1 MNSRKNKILKRKII
15 LTKDGSHTIF
25 IPELNENYHS
35 VHGAEQEST
44 HVFINAGLKLFTD
57 IKKINILEIGFGTG
71 LNALL
76 TFYESKKHNAK
87 IFYTSVEKY
96 PITKEEADRLNY
108 GIYNAEKE
116 EIFTLLHKA
125 KWNICI
131 KISDN
136 FYLKKINI
144 DLKVF
149 SPANK
154 FNLIYFDAFAPDI
167 QPKLWT
173 KQIFEKIS
181 NNLNNNGV
189 IVTYSVKGKVKRIFK
204 SLNFKI
210 ELPEGPPGK
219 RNMLRAIKT
228 TT

>member
-167 QPKLWT
+167 QPDLWSID
-173 KQIFEKIS
+173 IFKTLYNS
-181 NNLNNNGV
+181 LLKGGCLT
-189 IVTYSVKGKVKRIFK
+189 TYSAKGQVRRNMQAAGFIV
-204 SLNFKI
+204 
-210 ELPEGPPGK
+210 ERLPGPPGK
-219 RNMLRAIKT
+219 REMLRALKK
-228 TT
+228 

>member
-1 MNSRKNKILKRKII
+1 MLKRKIFI
-15 LTKDGSHTIF
+15 TDDGSSSIK

-35 VHGAEQEST
+35 THGAVQESK
-44 HVFINAGLKLFTD
+44 HIYIDNG
-57 IKKINILEIGFGTG
+57 IKYLNKKNINIFEIGYGTG
-71 LNALL
+71 LNAILSFL
-76 TFYESKKHNAK
+76 ESQKSNIK
-87 IFYTSVEKY
+87 INYTSVEKY
-96 PITKEEADRLNY
+96 PLTINEISGLNY
-108 GIYNAEKE
+108 FKLLNFNNDLENKFIDYNNNKAVKVTNN
-116 EIFTLLHKA
+116 FLLHK
-125 KWNICI
+125 IHI
-131 KISDN
+131 DFTEYN
-136 FYLKKINI
+136 FDKNY
-144 DLKVF
+144 DLIF
-149 SPANK
+149 
-154 FNLIYFDAFAPDI
+154 FDAFAPDI

-189 IVTYSVKGKVKRIFK
+189 IVTYSVKGKVKRILK